1 MVPTP
6 STGRALLTALVR
18 TDGDLLVLRVGEK
31 PFVRRA
37 GVDLEVGTRP
47 LPAGVVCAA
56 FDALFPDAAKTAL
69 VATGRARCEVATAD
83 DFPGERFA
91 AFAAQKTVLS
101 VEIRRRRQRTQS
113 ARGGAPASP
122 LVLLI
127 DDSEDQIDFYALVLQ
142 DYYQVLQAGSGQE
155 GLQMAA
161 AAHPDVV
168 VCDLAMPGLD
178 GWEVC
183 RRLAQ
188 DPATAAI
195 PVIILTGT
203 PDADLDAKAAAIGAA
218 GLLRKPCP
226 AETLRVHI
234 DDLVMSPC

>member
-1 MVPTP
+1 MVPTAT
-6 STGRALLTALVR
+6 TGRALLTALVR
-18 TDGDLLVLRVGEK
+18 TDGDVLVLRVGER

-56 FDALFPDAAKTAL
+56 FDALFPRAARTAL
-69 VATGRARCEVATAD
+69 VETGRARCEVPSAD

-91 AFAAQKTVLS
+91 AYAAQKTVLS
-101 VEIRRRRQRTQS
+101 VEIRRRRTQT
-113 ARGGAPASP
+113 ARAVAASSP
-122 LVLLI
+122 VVLLI

-142 DYYQVLQAGSGQE
+142 DYYQVLQAGSGHK
-155 GLQMAA
+155 GLQIAA

-188 DPATAAI
+188 DPSTASI

-203 PDADLDAKAAAIGAA
+203 PDGDVDAKAAAIGAA
-218 GLLRKPCP
+218 GVLHKPCP
-226 AETLRVHI
+226 AEILRGHI
-234 DDLVMSPC
+234 DDVMSA